1 MSQKRWA
8 RQDLLVTLTGKR
20 PRSRPRTRL
29 CDYISNLAW
38 SRLDVEPADLSE
50 AGEYR
55 DVLRVIQELLPTLSG
70 RKAGVKM
77 NDYIILT
84 KNAFTI
90 LSKSIFHSTSIH
102 SKTQF
107 FVVFYNMKIY
117 TSKHARKSYNLRY
130 YIRSQTDFFCEDNF
144 REQKQHLPNKVTNQ
158 LKSEPTTCTL
168 YLALNCTICA

>member
-117 TSKHARKSYNLRY
+117 TSKHTRKSYKLRY
-130 YIRSQTDFFCEDNF
+130 YIRSQTDFFVRTISENRNNTF
-144 REQKQHLPNKVTNQ
+144 QTKLLTN
-158 LKSEPTTCTL
+158 
-168 YLALNCTICA
+168 